1 MMTFKTSYRCTMFFL
16 VLTFFLSGC
25 TKTTWVKQ
33 GYTGN
38 DSTVAYAECQ
48 MEVLRSLP
56 IQNLYVGRSSNEEC
70 KVKGSNKKCHSDSKY
85 DTSDPQASLRKGLEE
100 ACMLR
105 RGWSP
110 IQAPT
115 ELGRMIG
122 G

>member
-1 MMTFKTSYRCTMFFL
+1 MGFKANRRCIIVFVIALFL
-16 VLTFFLSGC
+16 VSGC

-33 GYTGN
+33 GYGEI

-48 MEVLRSLP
+48 VEVLKSLP
-56 IQNLYVGRSSNEEC
+56 IQNLYVGRTFNEEC
-70 KVKGSNKKCHSDSKY
+70 KVKGSNKKCHFDSKY
-85 DTSDPQASLRKGLEE
+85 ETSDPQAPLRKSLEE

-110 IQAPT
+110 IQTPT
-115 ELGRMIG
+115 EFGRMIG